1 MTLLKADSVIV
12 NLDYVR
18 EIYIGHTFDSYILV
32 VKFNDGQTEVLDT
45 YRTFEEAEKELER
58 IAQQFN
64 AYKLQEKEVSG

>member
-12 NLDYVR
+12 NLDHVR

-32 VKFNDGQTEVLDT
+32 VKFNDGQTEVLDA
-45 YRTFEEAEKELER
+45 YQTFEEAEKELER

-64 AYKLQEKEVSG
+64 TYKLQEKEVSG